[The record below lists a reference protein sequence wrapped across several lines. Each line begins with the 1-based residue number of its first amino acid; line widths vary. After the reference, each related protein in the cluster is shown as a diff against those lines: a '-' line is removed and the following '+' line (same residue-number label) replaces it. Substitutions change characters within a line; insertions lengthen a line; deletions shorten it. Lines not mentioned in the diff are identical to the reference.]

1 MDNNMQSPHI
11 SAPEENIDLRAL
23 LEKYLKKWYWF
34 VISVT
39 VCVGIALAYLVRAIP
54 QYNVQTT
61 LLLRDDKASN
71 PMSQFA
77 MLEGLGDL
85 GGSKIVD
92 DEIQVLTTKTIASD
106 LIHSLGLSTEYYAKR
121 FPMKYRE
128 LYPLSPV
135 RLDLPRS
142 LTDTLTKTLRFDI
155 RPRKGGYEVKFEG
168 GESKAKY
175 RLASLDEPFTTL
187 WGEMCFTQVDSLK
200 KGTRY
205 RVVCTP
211 HRVLV
216 ERYSKD
222 ISVGLVNKKSNAIR
236 ASMTTGTPKKA
247 VAVLNELVRLYN
259 QDVVNDK
266 NLIGQSTARFVDE
279 QIASLE
285 RELSQI
291 EVEIELYKR
300 ANNLTDI
307 SAEAKFFL
315 ESMGEYDKQLAEI
328 QTQINLTA
336 YIDQYLRREENRFG
350 LVPAN
355 LGVTD
360 PSLVELIKQYNE
372 ALLER
377 LQLLRTTNEQNP
389 VIAQAE
395 KTLDVM
401 REAIL
406 TSIQSIS
413 DGLDIAKADLVAKG
427 AQFNTRIQDVPRQER
442 EYIEKMRRQE
452 VSQTLYV
459 YLLQKKKENELS
471 MATTLPPAKVLDKA
485 YASLEPVSPRKMV
498 TLAVALLL
506 GACIPLAL
514 IYLLDLLNNTVQD
527 KKEYQRLVRAPY
539 LGSIP
544 TNKSGN
550 NVVVTEGTVTP
561 VVEMFRQLRTNLQ
574 FMVAGKQ
581 CPVILVTSSVSGEG
595 KSFISVNLALSF
607 ALMKKRVALI
617 GLDIR
622 NPMLGDYMH
631 LPKARTGATV
641 YLSDPSVQASD
652 IMTEVPGNPYLCV
665 IQGGPVPPNP
675 TELLMSQRLDDLI
688 AGLKQSFDYIIIDSA
703 PVGVVSDT
711 FQINRVVDNT
721 VYVSR
726 QHYTTREVTGLI
738 NELYESHKLN
748 NMAVMLNGTDE
759 VAVYYGYNHK
769 RYMKAK

>member
-1 MDNNMQSPHI
+1 MDNNVQTPHT
-11 SAPEENIDLRAL
+11 SAPEDSIDLRAL

-34 VISVT
+34 VISVGI
-39 VCVGIALAYLVRAIP
+39 CVGIALVYLVRAIP
-54 QYNVQTT
+54 QYSVQTT
-61 LLLRDDKASN
+61 LLLRDDQASN

-77 MLEGLGDL
+77 MLEGISDL
-85 GGSKIVD
+85 GGNKLVD

-106 LIHSLGLSTEYYAKR
+106 LIHSLGLSTDYYAKTP
-121 FPMKYRE
+121 FMKYRE
-128 LYPLSPV
+128 LYPVSPV
-135 RLDLPRS
+135 RLDLPRAF
-142 LTDTLTKTLRFDI
+142 TDTLTRGLRFDI
-155 RPRKGGYEVKFEG
+155 KPRKEGYEVKFYGDEYK
-168 GESKAKY
+168 EKY
-175 RLASLDEPFTTL
+175 TLARIDEPFTTP
-187 WGEMCFTQVDSLK
+187 WGEMHFTSIAPLEEDN
-200 KGTRY
+200 RY
-205 RVVCTP
+205 RIVCTP
-211 HRVLV
+211 HRILV
-216 ERYSKD
+216 ERYSLA
-222 ISVGLVNKKSNAIR
+222 ISVGMVNKKSNAIR
-236 ASMTTGTPKKA
+236 ASMTSGTPAKA
-247 VAVLNELVRLYN
+247 ITILNELVRLYN

-266 NLIGQSTARFVDE
+266 NLIGESTARFVDE
-279 QIASLE
+279 QIANLE
-285 RELSQI
+285 QELSQI
-291 EVEIELYKR
+291 EVEIERYKR
-300 ANNLTDI
+300 TNNLTDI
-307 SAEAKFFL
+307 SAEAQLFL

-336 YIDQYLRREENRFG
+336 YIDNYLRQEENRYG

-355 LGVTD
+355 LGVSD
-360 PSLVELIKQYNE
+360 PSLIELIKEYNE

-377 LQLLRTTNEQNP
+377 LQLLRTTNEHNP
-389 VIAQAE
+389 VISQAE

-401 REAIL
+401 RQAIL

-413 DGLDIAKADLVAKG
+413 DGLEIAKADLVAKG

-442 EYIEKMRRQE
+442 EYIEMMRRQE

-506 GACIPLAL
+506 GACIPLGL

-544 TNKSGN
+544 TNKSGESI
-550 NVVVTEGTVTP
+550 VVAEGTVTP
-561 VVEMFRQLRTNLQ
+561 IVEMFRQLRTNLQ
-574 FMVAGKQ
+574 FMMAGKE

-595 KSFISVNLALSF
+595 KSFISSNLALSF
-607 ALMKKRVALI
+607 ALMKKRVALV

-622 NPMLGDYMH
+622 NPMLGEYMH
-631 LPKARTGATV
+631 LPKSRTGVTV
-641 YLSDPSVQASD
+641 YLSDPSMQLSD
-652 IMTEVPGNPYLCV
+652 IMTEMPGNPYLCV

-675 TELLMSQRLDDLI
+675 TELLMSQRLDDMI
-688 AGLKQSFDYIIIDSA
+688 ATLKQSFDYIIIDSA

-726 QHYTTREVTGLI
+726 QRYTTREVTGLI
-738 NELYESHKLN
+738 NELYEGLKLN
-748 NMAVMLNGTDE
+748 NMGVVLNGTNE

-769 RYMKAK
+769 RYLKTK